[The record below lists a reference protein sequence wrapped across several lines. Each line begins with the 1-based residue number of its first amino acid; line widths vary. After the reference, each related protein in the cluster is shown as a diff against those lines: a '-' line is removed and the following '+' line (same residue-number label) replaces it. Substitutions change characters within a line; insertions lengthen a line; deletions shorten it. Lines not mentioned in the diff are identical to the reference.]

1 MKKLTAILA
10 SVMLIIAMAMPAFA
24 EGYVDS
30 ITAKPAP
37 GIVDN
42 GNGTIGSVVDDEDK
56 EVDGIDITDLV
67 ITALSDADEL
77 PEDAKEELLEVFSK
91 IEDGTMEYPDWL
103 KDLLGDIVVKDL
115 FDVTAVSDRLKDY
128 LEDGNSVQ
136 FTLDINIG
144 PDDLVAV
151 ASYVDGEWINA
162 LECINNGD
170 GTVTVTMSKICP
182 VAVFVKG
189 EGAPQPGEPVGGDG
203 IGEGVCKI
211 CHTFFPYLG
220 AAPIFH
226 GVCII
231 CFLLI
236 VLAICVILY
245 IIRKLTKKDEEEE
258 KAEDQK

>member
-1 MKKLTAILA
+1 MKKITAILTA
-10 SVMLIIAMAMPAFA
+10 FMLFVTLAVPAFA
-24 EGYVDS
+24 EGYAES

-37 GIVDN
+37 GIVDS
-42 GNGTIGSVVDDEDK
+42 GDGTIGSVVDGEDN
-56 EVDGIDITDLV
+56 EVDDIDITDLV
-67 ITALSDADEL
+67 ITALSDADDL
-77 PEDAKEELLEVFSK
+77 PEDAKEELLDVFSK
-91 IEDGTMEYPDWL
+91 IEDDTMEYPDWL

-115 FDVTAVSDRLKDY
+115 FDVSAVSDRLKDH
-128 LEDGNSVQ
+128 LADGNSVQ

-189 EGAPQPGEPVGGDG
+189 EGAPQPDEPVGGEE

-231 CFLLI
+231 CFVLI
-236 VLAICVILY
+236 VIAICIIAY
-245 IIRKLTKKDEEEE
+245 IIRKVTKKDEEENE
-258 KAEDQK
+258 ENK